1 MKAALRILLLLVVLA
16 IAALAVVFWQ
26 GLRSLDEPLA
36 VQSAV
41 RFKIPPGTSFSHVA
55 GELHAR
61 GIVANPRAWA
71 WYARSQDTAAAI
83 KAGEY
88 EIEPGMTPREL
99 LAKMV
104 RGDVVFY
111 SFTIIDGWRLRD
123 LLDTLRRNKDI
134 VTKLP
139 AAPSNLMQTLGFG
152 AGEAEGQFLPETYR
166 FEGGTSDV
174 DILQRA
180 HTAMLHELNGA
191 WEDHDPSSPLRSAN
205 ELLILASI
213 VEKETANPAEL
224 AVIAGLYLHRLEIG
238 MRLQADPTVIYGLGD
253 AYDGSLHS
261 VDLHTDGPYN
271 SYTREGLPPTPIAL
285 PGAAAIHASAHP
297 QATEALYFVAS
308 DRDDGSHVFSATLQ
322 QQNAAV
328 AKYVAHLRAKG
339 AGARSP

>member
-1 MKAALRILLLLVVLA
+1 MKGALRSVLLLTALGMGALALVV
-16 IAALAVVFWQ
+16 WQ

-36 VQSAV
+36 VSSAV
-41 RFKIPPGTSFSHVA
+41 RFKILPGTSFSHVA
-55 GELHAR
+55 ADLHAR

-71 WYARSQDTAAAI
+71 WYARSQDTAVAI

-104 RGDVVFY
+104 RGDIVYY
-111 SFTIIDGWRLRD
+111 SFTIIDGWRVRD
-123 LLDTLRRNKDI
+123 LLDALRRNQDI

-139 AAPSNLMQTLGFG
+139 AGASSLMQRLGFG
-152 AGEAEGQFLPETYR
+152 ADEAEGQFLPETYR
-166 FEGGTSDV
+166 FEGGTTDI

-191 WEDHDPSSPLRSAN
+191 WEDHDPASPLKSAN
-205 ELLILASI
+205 EMLILASI
-213 VEKETANPAEL
+213 VEKESANPAEL
-224 AVIAGLYLHRLEIG
+224 AMIAGVYLHRLEIG

-253 AYDGSLHS
+253 AYDGTLHS

-285 PGAAAIHASAHP
+285 PGAAAIRACAHAEV
-297 QATEALYFVAS
+297 TDALYFVAS
-308 DRDDGSHVFSATLQ
+308 DRDDGSHVFSATLP

-328 AKYVAHLRAKG
+328 AKYVAHQRAKG
-339 AGARSP
+339 ARGRSP